1 MSLAGLPHWV
11 WAVVALVVAVAVALV
26 ARWLVR
32 RHDVRRRTVTTSV
45 QILARLVFIVVVTI
59 GLYVALRIVGV
70 DLGPVLG
77 GAGIVGIALAFALR
91 DIAENYISGI
101 LMGLRNPFRPG
112 DEIVSGAHTGTV
124 EELNLRYTTIRTPE
138 GVRVLL
144 PNAGVLSSPL
154 ENLTEGGRRRSDVT
168 LGVAYG
174 TDLER
179 ARRAAVEA
187 LATVPEVHDDPAP
200 EAWVEEA
207 AASWVSVRVR
217 FWHAPR
223 TGDRWRARSAALVA
237 VIAAMDR
244 EGIEMPF
251 ERRVV
256 DVVRPD

>member
-1 MSLAGLPHWV
+1 MPREPSWRRRRPARAGLPDGV
-11 WAVVALVVAVAVALV
+11 WAALALTVSVAVALV

-32 RHDVRRRTVTTSV
+32 RYDVRHETVTTSV
-45 QILARLVFIVVVTI
+45 QILARLVFIVLVTI
-59 GLYVALRIVGV
+59 GLYVALRIIGV

-124 EELNLRYTTIRTPE
+124 EELNLRYTSIRAPD

-154 ENLTEGGRRRSDVT
+154 ENLTEGGRRRSDFAI
-168 LGVAYG
+168 GVAHG

-179 ARRAAVEA
+179 ARAVAVQALAAV
-187 LATVPEVHDDPAP
+187 PEIHDDPSP
-200 EAWVEEA
+200 EAWVEQA
-207 AASWVSVRVR
+207 AASWVSVRLR
-217 FWHAPR
+217 FWHDPR
-223 TGDRWRARSAALVA
+223 TGDGAHDPGGPARPPPRS
-237 VIAAMDR
+237 
-244 EGIEMPF
+244 
-251 ERRVV
+251 
-256 DVVRPD
+256 